1 MKKLDDVFP
10 HFNFPKLV
18 LVIAVIAIALQ
29 LSGAWVT
36 MFIAGAL
43 GALLTRRHRTAFFA
57 GFIGVAIAWS
67 AIFIYL
73 SLIAQALVIAEFFI
87 GLLGLSGLGWLVIVI
102 SVILGALLGGFGGL
116 LGRSVVELI
125 DELMPIETDSE
136 ETPIQD
142 EQRDSESE
150 PDA

>member
-1 MKKLDDVFP
+1 MKKLDYWFP
-10 HFNFPKLV
+10 HFTFPTLV
-18 LVIAVIAIALQ
+18 LVITVIAIILQ

-36 MFIAGAL
+36 MLIAGAL

-57 GFIGVAIAWS
+57 GFISVAIAWT

-73 SLIAQALVIAEFFI
+73 SVTTQALAIAEFFI

-102 SVILGALLGGFGGL
+102 SVLLGALLGGFGGL

-125 DELMPIETDSE
+125 DELIPSE
-136 ETPIQD
+136 ASGEAAPVQE
-142 EQRDSESE
+142 EQPESE
-150 PDA
+150 PEA